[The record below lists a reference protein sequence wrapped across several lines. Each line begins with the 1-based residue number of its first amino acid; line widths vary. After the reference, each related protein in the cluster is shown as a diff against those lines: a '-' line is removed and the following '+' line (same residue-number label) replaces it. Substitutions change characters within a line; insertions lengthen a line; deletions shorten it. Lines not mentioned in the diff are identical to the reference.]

1 MIQGRRKVLKSEGE
15 DGFCFYFWQN
25 VRVGGRLHPGSDGPA
40 ITYAHCLS
48 KPLITHFCVFSSS
61 YITFPGPPERM
72 GTGRL
77 VRPAEPAE
85 GLKNLGGA
93 ST

>member
-61 YITFPGPPERM
+61 YIVYYSRAT
-72 GTGRL
+72 GTYGDWQI
-77 VRPAEPAE
+77 
-85 GLKNLGGA
+85 
-93 ST
+93 S

>member
-1 MIQGRRKVLKSEGE
+1 MIQGRRKVLKSEGG
-15 DGFCFYFWQN
+15 DGFCFYFCQN
-25 VRVGGRLHPGSDGPA
+25 TRVGGRLHPGSDGP
-40 ITYAHCLS
+40 AHCLS

-61 YITFPGPPERM
+61 YIPGPPERM